1 MPNRIDEFI
10 EYHGA
15 MQDAG
20 DIDPS
25 YPMLRYVCNRFE
37 LNSEQRY
44 WLAFLFAT
52 CYCAP
57 TVYYIYNEFPDYE
70 TVDVDRLQRW
80 WDANREKLLFQTD
93 RRWVRSRN
101 QFVDIFK
108 SYRALIEGLTQHQK
122 FLSLKTPHL
131 QATYRNCY
139 QEFSQVYQ
147 FGRFALFLY
156 LEAVHVVTEYPMEP
170 DTLDLKEAES
180 SRNGVAYALGYDQW
194 ITGKETGKTKLN
206 AITLSKLQAG
216 FWDIVQAVRK
226 ARPGHR
232 ADIWNVETTLCA
244 YKKYKR
250 GDRYVGYYIDRQGKE
265 IQQLQ
270 GKIKDGVDWS
280 VLWDFREETFD
291 SRFLRERQTCR
302 SKP

>member
-1 MPNRIDEFI
+1 MSSRLKEFI

-25 YPMLRYVCNRFE
+25 YPMLRYVCDRFE

-44 WLAFLFAT
+44 WLAFLFAS

-108 SYRALIEGLTQHQK
+108 SYRALIGSLTQQQK
-122 FLSLKTPHL
+122 FLSLKTPRK

-156 LEAVHVVTEYPMEP
+156 LEAVHVVTGYPMEP

-206 AITLSKLQAG
+206 AIALSKLQSG
-216 FWDIVQAVRK
+216 FWDIVQAVRQ
-226 ARPGHR
+226 ARPGQR

-250 GDRYVGYYIDRQGKE
+250 GDRYVGYYLDRQGKE

-270 GKIKDGVDWS
+270 SKVKDGVDWS
-280 VLWDFREETFD
+280 VLWDFREETFGR
-291 SRFLRERQTCR
+291 SLLLERR
-302 SKP
+302 